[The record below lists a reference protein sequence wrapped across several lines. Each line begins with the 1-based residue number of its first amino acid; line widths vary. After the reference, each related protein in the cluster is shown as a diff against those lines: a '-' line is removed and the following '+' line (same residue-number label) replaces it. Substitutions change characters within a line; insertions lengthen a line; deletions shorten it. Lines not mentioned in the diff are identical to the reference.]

1 MAGAMLLVSLL
12 IIGRRMYERN
22 FWIFRV
28 IRVSSGPIIVPNPI
42 LSFGFI
48 EGNFVIVFMALLIIA
63 LQYHEYHTLKPENL
77 ILWISLPWCITIFGA
92 IFAAVGTHYATPT
105 NQLPSSGKAV
115 GDLSRRWKSLMK
127 NAWVINGIA
136 VALPAFICVTVAVPT
151 FISNAIFQKANHLHT
166 QWETKYADYTMF
178 TQDMVTEAQV
188 IWYTLLRSVL
198 IASAVFCLWFV
209 WASFCFIICTLL
221 SLRLL
226 RTISAELSRSNMF
239 APNFVVTQTRMI
251 MSNRA
256 LKREE
261 RLTETQQKVS
271 TPYKAQGRRKLPRGN
286 HSYFLHSTNSFPAQ
300 VRTPGETFHNP
311 QQSEDSLAAWNSNE
325 IIWRD
330 REQDPEDNLERTE
343 TLTGDVSLNKP
354 TEAIQEEP
362 VRVQGNRMAFIRR
375 LIPNIVM
382 TTEKAQSN
390 AVETMVSSR
399 DEQKRELRKA
409 AIHIFTQYAIV
420 GPGCATFGGIA
431 LMMGLVLH
439 GSFEQPSNGGTKFEF
454 FGALALLVVMYAVSF
469 FGWVC
474 AGAIF
479 HRTYE
484 PVFVNYTA
492 STTVSSFGIS
502 DLSTTDS
509 SKSKLQDFIRVGGAD
524 PKVRNKIRYPQ
535 AMVKSMLDNTP
546 QEILALKGTNV
557 NDISHQNNQ
566 LNNSHFHFHVPTM
579 SPPIMQEGQ
588 HQPKR
593 AIDRQYSNNELR
605 KSENRY
611 KSIKRD
617 QQSHFDVEP
626 EEGELVNN
634 SVLVVRKGKNRQPV
648 RRI

>member
-1 MAGAMLLVSLL
+1 
-12 IIGRRMYERN
+12 
-22 FWIFRV
+22 
-28 IRVSSGPIIVPNPI
+28 
-42 LSFGFI
+42 
-48 EGNFVIVFMALLIIA
+48 MALLIIA
-63 LQYHEYHTLKPENL
+63 MQYHEYHTLKPKNL

-105 NQLPSSGKAV
+105 NQLPSPDKTCRN
-115 GDLSRRWKSLMK
+115 LSKRWRGLMK

-151 FISNAIFQKANHLHT
+151 FISNAYFQKANDLHD
-166 QWETKYADYTMF
+166 QWESRYSNYTMF

-188 IWYTLLRSVL
+188 IWYTLLRSAL

-226 RTISAELSRSNMF
+226 RTISVELSRSNMF
-239 APNFVVTQTRMI
+239 APNFVVSQTRMI
-251 MSNRA
+251 MSNHA
-256 LKREE
+256 LKKEE
-261 RLTETQQKVS
+261 RLTETRQKIS
-271 TPYKAQGRRKLPRGN
+271 TPYKAQGRRKLPRGD
-286 HSYFLHSTNSFPAQ
+286 HSYFLHSTNSFPNQ
-300 VRTPGETFHNP
+300 VQTPPRETFHNP
-311 QQSEDSLAAWNSNE
+311 QQSEDSLAAWNRTE
-325 IIWRD
+325 IISRNPERD
-330 REQDPEDNLERTE
+330 LEEKSESTQDYTADI
-343 TLTGDVSLNKP
+343 SLKQDSEAVGGGELIRFHNFQKP
-354 TEAIQEEP
+354 
-362 VRVQGNRMAFIRR
+362 FFKR

-420 GPGCATFGGIA
+420 GPGCAAFGGIA

-439 GSFEQPSNGGTKFEF
+439 GSYEQPHNGGTEFEF

-509 SKSKLQDFIRVGGAD
+509 AKSKLQDFIRVGGAD

-535 AMVKSMLDNTP
+535 AMVKSMLDNQP
-546 QEILALKGTNV
+546 KEAPLLKGVNV
-557 NDISHQNNQ
+557 NYNSHQNKQ
-566 LNNSHFHFHVPTM
+566 GNNLPFHININIPTM
-579 SPPIMQEGQ
+579 SPPFMQEGQ

-593 AIDRQYSNNELR
+593 AIDRQYSNDELR
-605 KSENRY
+605 KSEDRY
-611 KSIKRD
+611 KSIKRN
-617 QQSHFDVEP
+617 QKRHFDVEP
-626 EEGELVNN
+626 QEGELVNN
-634 SVLVVRKGKNRQPV
+634 SMLVVRKGKDQQPAQ
-648 RRI
+648 RN